1 MPDRILVIDDD
12 QRLAS
17 MLASYLSARSFA
29 VEHRAD
35 ARSGLAALEGGEFDV
50 VILDVML
57 PDLDGFEVCRRIRA
71 KSQIPVLMLTA
82 RGDDLDRIVGLEIGA
97 DDYLAKPFNP
107 RELLARLS
115 AILRRTRRA
124 PEAGAATAAPGK
136 EVLRFG
142 RLSID
147 PQRRAVE
154 LDGELKDLTGRQ
166 FDLLWLLAERA
177 GRIQSREQLTEAL
190 LGEQGD
196 AFDRSIDV
204 HISRIRNAIED
215 DPKRPRFV
223 QTVRGAGYVF
233 TPPRSGETER
243 EA

>member
-12 QRLAS
+12 ERLAT
-17 MLASYLSARSFA
+17 MLASYLSARSFV
-29 VEHRAD
+29 VEHQAD
-35 ARSGLAALEGGEFDV
+35 GRSGLAALEANEFDV

-57 PDLDGFEVCRRIRA
+57 PDLDGFEICRRIRA
-71 KSQIPVLMLTA
+71 KSQVPVLMLTA

-97 DDYLAKPFNP
+97 DDYLSKPFNP

-115 AILRRTRRA
+115 AILRRSRRA
-124 PEAGAATAAPGK
+124 PEPTPQAQ

-147 PQRRAVE
+147 CQRREVE
-154 LDGELKDLTGRQ
+154 LDGERKDLTGRQ
-166 FDLLWLLAERA
+166 FDLLLLLAERA
-177 GRIQSREQLTEAL
+177 GRIQSREQLMEAL
-190 LGEQGD
+190 RGEQGD

-215 DPKRPRFV
+215 DPKHPRFV

-233 TPPRSGETER
+233 TPPRMGEAER
-243 EA
+243 ER